1 MDRFQVITAPFAPF
15 QVQFN
20 QHRTQTFTH
29 IQVLPLWHGSTAAKC
44 DSICRSGFTYFG
56 KHGFTAGGAST
67 GSTDIGFFGSGIYFT
82 TSARYATETYS
93 DGENLLLGWVSL
105 RKPFPVISDT
115 SDPRECSDMKRLK
128 GQGAYHKYNAHYVP
142 VIPDP
147 QNPNSPNYYPCSV
160 THQPIWDEIVVFQ
173 QSQTL
178 VRFWI
183 VLQVD
188 LTHPVPGT
196 HHTIGELLQIIS
208 SALDQPPIQAH
219 SQLVQFLEAK
229 ETQLLTL
236 PSAQPLTTP
245 DLTLLNIITQLFD
258 DQKNLRSRMVTKLL
272 SPAAPLTPEELKQ
285 LKGQTKPAPIEVP
298 VQAPPKAQP
307 VASIQAAIAPAL
319 PAWVCGAAE
328 WKKYIGDPGVEP
340 PLPPEIIQRLG
351 ELNANNVLVLIPE
364 TVNGRP
370 LDLKTLGELVQK
382 PLQGHA
388 TNYRYFYLG
397 KYVDRPA
404 SKSHWALLTR
414 TVIDGSRNKLLKDEQ
429 VVLDIYSQKTKIL
442 YEAPTI
448 LDATVCNFMEYVRF
462 GTWLYG
468 DKPLTYTWCQE
479 KYNANHNLVVGGGSA
494 PGLSVSYYC
503 RARENYGVGG
513 LRKF

>member
-1 MDRFQVITAPFAPF
+1 MAIPSFTNPLPIPADLKAPYPQTPWRISPNLFGRLSGQATQDSYKKQEITSQDPEYPFISHYFNHQKPTNRSIAKAYCIHNPSEATVLRNKAPLPRNRSPKHLLPTPVEHRTPPPAPDKKPWTAFKPLPPPLPPFKSSSTNTAPKPSPISKSSPCGMEALPPNATPSAA
-15 QVQFN
+15 QVSPTLENTALPQEGL
-20 QHRTQTFTH
+20 HRQYRYRLFWKRYLLH
-29 IQVLPLWHGSTAAKC
+29 HQRPE
-44 DSICRSGFTYFG
+44 
-56 KHGFTAGGAST
+56 
-67 GSTDIGFFGSGIYFT
+67 
-82 TSARYATETYS
+82 YATDTYS

-160 THQPIWDEIVVFQ
+160 THQPTWDEIVVFQ

-219 SQLVQFLEAK
+219 SPLVQFLEA
-229 ETQLLTL
+229 ERTQLLTI

-272 SPAAPLTPEELKQ
+272 SPAAPPTP
-285 LKGQTKPAPIEVP
+285 
-298 VQAPPKAQP
+298 
-307 VASIQAAIAPAL
+307 
-319 PAWVCGAAE
+319 
-328 WKKYIGDPGVEP
+328 D
-340 PLPPEIIQRLG
+340 R
-351 ELNANNVLVLIPE
+351 
-364 TVNGRP
+364 
-370 LDLKTLGELVQK
+370 KT
-382 PLQGHA
+382 
-388 TNYRYFYLG
+388 
-397 KYVDRPA
+397 
-404 SKSHWALLTR
+404 
-414 TVIDGSRNKLLKDEQ
+414 
-429 VVLDIYSQKTKIL
+429 
-442 YEAPTI
+442 
-448 LDATVCNFMEYVRF
+448 
-462 GTWLYG
+462 
-468 DKPLTYTWCQE
+468 
-479 KYNANHNLVVGGGSA
+479 SA
-494 PGLSVSYYC
+494 D
-503 RARENYGVGG
+503 
-513 LRKF
+513 